1 MGKMR
6 QQPAPSTI
14 RKAKREN
21 AMYSLSNGER
31 VLLDTGFLVPGATTK
46 SYETFYELMMP
57 GTTSA
62 MLRHPTKSRTY
73 RVLEGQGYFYHKDNE
88 EATPEHK
95 YIVAG
100 HEFTVEPG
108 AVFSVSTTTESALH
122 LHVCQDSKFDA
133 KLEKLTDAAVI
144 SAFNIAA
151 VGYLENEVVVNDG
164 PRYSA
169 RAAGLSAAARGQEYQ
184 ERDREVSV
192 VDSLST
198 GINAR
203 PINHFSEDDAG

>member
-14 RKAKREN
+14 KKAKREN
-21 AMYSLSNGER
+21 AMYSLSNGDR
-31 VLLDTGFLVPGATTK
+31 VPNDTGFIVPGANTK
-46 SYETFYELMMP
+46 AYETFYELMMP
-57 GTTSA
+57 GTTSP

-73 RVLEGQGYFYHKDNE
+73 RVLEGQGYFYQKASAE
-88 EATPEHK
+88 AEATNK

-122 LHVCQDSKFDA
+122 LHVCQESKFEA
-133 KLEKLTDAAVI
+133 KLEKLSEAECI
-144 SAFNIAA
+144 SQFNIAA

-164 PRYSA
+164 PRYSS
-169 RAAGLSAAARGQEYQ
+169 RAAALSAASRGQEYTDKQ
-184 ERDREVSV
+184 QVNVV
-192 VDSLST
+192 VDQLGS

>member
-1 MGKMR
+1 MAKMR
-6 QQPAPSTI
+6 QQPAPSTL

-21 AMYSLSNGER
+21 AMYSLSNGDR
-31 VLLDTGFLVPGATTK
+31 VPNDTGFIVPGATTK

-62 MLRHPTKSRTY
+62 MLRHPTKARTY
-73 RVLEGQGYFYHKDNE
+73 RVLEGQGYFYHKASPE
-88 EATPEHK
+88 AEATHK
-95 YIVAG
+95 YIMGG
-100 HEFTVEPG
+100 HEFTVEAG

-144 SAFNIAA
+144 NEFNIAA
-151 VGYLENEVVVNDG
+151 VGYLDNEAVVPSG
-164 PRYSA
+164 PRYST
-169 RAAGLSAAARGQEYQ
+169 RAASLSAAARGQEYQ
-184 ERDREVSV
+184 ERDREAAV
-192 VDSLST
+192 VDSLAS